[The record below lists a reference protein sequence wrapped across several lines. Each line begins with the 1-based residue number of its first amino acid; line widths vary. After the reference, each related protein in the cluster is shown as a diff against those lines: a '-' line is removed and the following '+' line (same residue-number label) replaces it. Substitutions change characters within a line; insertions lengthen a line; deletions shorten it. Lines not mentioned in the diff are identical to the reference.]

1 MNKYKTQIFLKKCL
15 QIWNTVESNRLEITT
30 IIRSSNSAVS
40 EDNFQIE
47 EKRDD
52 RKVLEEIFA
61 NMNVENE
68 ID

>member
-52 RKVLEEIFA
+52 NKVWKKIFA
-61 NMNVENE
+61 SMRMA
-68 ID
+68 